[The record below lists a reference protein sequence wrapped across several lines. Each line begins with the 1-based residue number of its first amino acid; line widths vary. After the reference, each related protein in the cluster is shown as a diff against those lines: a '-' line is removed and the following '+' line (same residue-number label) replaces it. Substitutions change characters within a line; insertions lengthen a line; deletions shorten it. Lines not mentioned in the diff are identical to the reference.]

1 LINFIWPVGGV
12 RSMGGRRPG
21 TRRTGTRSYSLLA
34 AVKWPS
40 FGATITTTGLTVA
53 AQLGTAPLPDRRQ
66 GQRPADENL
75 PIARDPWHGEWNY
88 TISAHSV
95 LA

>member
-1 LINFIWPVGGV
+1 VQGCVAQPEAGSCLPLHLPMPDLA
-12 RSMGGRRPG
+12 RQAPDQPRDDHQPDRRHHRNHRADRHRP
-21 TRRTGTRSYSLLA
+21 TRHR
-34 AVKWPS
+34 
-40 FGATITTTGLTVA
+40 
-53 AQLGTAPLPDRRQ
+53 PLPDRRQ

-75 PIARDPWHGEWNY
+75 PLTRDPWHGEWNY